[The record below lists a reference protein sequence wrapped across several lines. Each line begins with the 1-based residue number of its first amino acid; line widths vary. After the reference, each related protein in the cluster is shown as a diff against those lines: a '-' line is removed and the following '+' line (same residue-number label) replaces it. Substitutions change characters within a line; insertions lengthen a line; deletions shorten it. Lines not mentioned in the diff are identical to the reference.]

1 MSGVLHDVRYAVRQL
16 RKRPGFTVV
25 AVITLA
31 LGIGANT
38 TTFTTVNAMLL
49 RPFPFPHLDRIVNV
63 WETFSTENNN
73 HLSAAPGNFRDWNEQ
88 STEFEHLA
96 GYRGWNANLTT
107 GSVAE
112 HIEGFQV
119 TADFFSLLGMSPQ
132 SGRYIGSADFQSAV
146 APVAVLSY
154 SFWQQH
160 LGADAGIVGRQLL
173 LNGRKF
179 TVVGIAPQDFDFP
192 SGSKVWTPLNL
203 NGAEGADRNNHDLT
217 VIGRL
222 KDGVSV
228 AHAQAGLQTIAASLG
243 LQYPDTN
250 AGHSVRLVNM
260 VEDLGGGG
268 TRQFLLVLMG
278 AAIFVLLLACSNV
291 ANLQLARASG
301 RQKEIALR
309 TALGASRWQVARQ
322 LLIESVLVALLGSGG
337 ALLLSQW
344 GIHLMGRS
352 IPPFI
357 VEHIAGLTHLQI
369 DWRVFLFTLFAALLT
384 GILAGLAPALYF
396 SRPQINET
404 LKEGVRGGSS
414 GAGHNRFRA
423 LLVVSEVSLSLV
435 LLVGA
440 GLMVKGFRTLLTHDM
455 GFDRRGHV
463 LTFHVELPEMK
474 YRDRDRIRGYYEQ
487 VLRNIAA
494 MPGVESVACVTSL
507 PSGWNWNWMEYTAE
521 GRPSTRPGERPSAI
535 SQVVSPAF
543 FSALRIPLRQGRL
556 FSDQDGPYSPPVA
569 LVSEATARENWPGQN
584 PLGKHIQMG
593 RPDADQP
600 LREVVGVVG
609 NVQPVPL
616 DYDPDPTIYI
626 PTTQQPELASAFVV
640 RTVGDP
646 LTLSGAITAQL
657 RGVDPEQPAYD
668 VRSLEQMLSD
678 SLSGVELSARM
689 MLIFGF
695 CALIMAAAGIFA
707 VVAYSVAQ
715 RTHEMGVRLALG
727 ARYVD
732 VLKLVIF
739 YAMKMASTGLVIGL
753 LLALLLTRA
762 LSSALFGVVQID
774 VVTFALLTF
783 TLALMAG
790 LAAYIPARRAA
801 KVDPVV
807 ALRYE

>member
-1 MSGVLHDVRYAVRQL
+1 MSALLQDVRYALRQL

-73 HLSAAPGNFRDWNEQ
+73 HFSATPGNFRDWNEK
-88 STEFEHLA
+88 STQFEHLA
-96 GYRGWNANLTT
+96 AYRGWNANLTT

-132 SGRYIGSADFQSAV
+132 RGRYIGSADFQSAA
-146 APVAVLSY
+146 APVAVLSN
-154 SFWQQH
+154 SLWRQH

-173 LNGRKF
+173 LNGQKF
-179 TVVGIAPQDFDFP
+179 TVIGITPRDFDFP
-192 SGSKVWTPLNL
+192 SGSKIWTPLNL
-203 NGAEGADRNNHDLT
+203 KGAEGADRNNHDLT

-222 KDGVSV
+222 KGGVSV
-228 AHAQAGLQTIAASLG
+228 AQAQARLATISANLG
-243 LQYPDTN
+243 LLYPTTN

-291 ANLQLARASG
+291 ANLQLARASR

-322 LLIESVLVALLGSGG
+322 LLIESVSVALLGSGG

-369 DWRVFLFTLFAALLT
+369 DWRVFVFTLFAALLT

-396 SRPQINET
+396 SRPAINET

-423 LLVVSEVSLSLV
+423 LLVVCEVSLSLV

-463 LTFHVELPEMK
+463 LTFHVELPETK

-543 FSALRIPLRQGRL
+543 FSALRIPLREGRL
-556 FSDQDGPYSPPVA
+556 FSEQDGPYAPPVA
-569 LVSEATARENWPGQN
+569 VISEATARQNWPGQN

-593 RPDADQP
+593 RPDAAQP

-657 RGVDPEQPAYD
+657 RSVDPEQPAYD
-668 VRSLEQMLSD
+668 VRSLEQLLSD

-695 CALIMAAAGIFA
+695 CALILAAAGIFA
-707 VVAYSVAQ
+707 VMAYSVAQ

-753 LLALLLTRA
+753 VLALLLTRA

-774 VVTFALLTF
+774 FVTFALLTF
-783 TLALMAG
+783 TLAFMAA

-801 KVDPVV
+801 KVDPVI

>member
-1 MSGVLHDVRYAVRQL
+1 MTGFLQDVRYASRQL
-16 RKRPGFTVV
+16 RKNLGFTIV
-25 AVITLA
+25 AVLTLA

-49 RPFPFPHLDRIVNV
+49 RPFPFPHLNRIVNV
-63 WETFSTENNN
+63 WETVSKQNT

-88 STEFEHLA
+88 RTQFEQLA
-96 GYRGWNANLTT
+96 AYRAWNANLTT

-132 SGRYIGSADFQSAV
+132 LGRDIGSADFQSAA

-154 SFWQQH
+154 SFWQQR

-173 LNGRKF
+173 LNGQKF
-179 TVVGIAPQDFDFP
+179 TVVGITPRDFDFP

-203 NGAEGADRNNHDLT
+203 NGAEGADRNDHDLT

-228 AHAQAGLQTIAASLG
+228 AQAQASLETIAANLG
-243 LQYPDTN
+243 VQYPNTN

-260 VEDLGGGG
+260 VEDLAGGS
-268 TRQFLLVLMG
+268 RQFVLVLMG

-344 GIHLMGRS
+344 GIHLMRRS

-369 DWRVFLFTLFAALLT
+369 DWRVFVFTLLAALLT
-384 GILAGLAPALYF
+384 GIVAGLAPALYF
-396 SRPQINET
+396 SRPEINET
-404 LKEGVRGGSS
+404 LKEGVRGSSS
-414 GAGHNRFRA
+414 GAGHNRVRT

-440 GLMVKGFRTLLTHDM
+440 GLMVKGFRTLLIHDM
-455 GFDRRGHV
+455 GFDHGHV
-463 LTFHVELPEMK
+463 LTFHVELPAAK
-474 YRDRDRIRGYYEQ
+474 YRDKDRIRGYYEQ
-487 VLRNIAA
+487 VLGNIAA

-507 PSGWNWNWMEYTAE
+507 PSGWSWNWMEYTPE

-556 FSDQDGPYSPPVA
+556 FSEQDGPYAPPVA
-569 LVSEATARENWPGQN
+569 VISDAMARENWPGQN
-584 PLGKHIQMG
+584 PLGKLIQMG
-593 RPDADQP
+593 RPEAAQP
-600 LREVVGVVG
+600 LRKVVGVVG

-626 PTTQQPELASAFVV
+626 PITQQPELTSAFVV
-640 RTVGDP
+640 RTGGDP
-646 LTLSGAITAQL
+646 LTLSGAIMAQL
-657 RGVDPEQPAYD
+657 RSVDPEQPAYE
-668 VRSLEQMLSD
+668 VRSLEQLLSD

-707 VVAYSVAQ
+707 VMAYSVAQ
-715 RTHEMGVRLALG
+715 RTREMGVRLALG
-727 ARYVD
+727 ARHVD

-739 YAMKMASTGLVIGL
+739 HAMKMASMGLAIGLV
-753 LLALLLTRA
+753 LALLLTRA
-762 LSSALFGVVQID
+762 LSSALLGVVQID

-783 TLALMAG
+783 TLAFMAA

-801 KVDPVV
+801 RIDPMV